1 MTYEIKEYGSCY
13 ELVKITNNNYEVIIA
28 NIWFGSEFNED
39 MIPKSKA
46 YEIIKEIKNH
56 LELNNKRENEMVYE
70 IVMFLKN
77 GTDQTVTVEDYTVS
91 ENWLYLQENE
101 KVKFWINRGYI
112 KQFMVLQKGDDENL
126 V

>member
-1 MTYEIKEYGSCY
+1 
-13 ELVKITNNNYEVIIA
+13 
-28 NIWFGSEFNED
+28 
-39 MIPKSKA
+39 
-46 YEIIKEIKNH
+46 
-56 LELNNKRENEMVYE
+56 MVYE

-101 KVKFWINRGYI
+101 KVKSWINRGYI

>member
-1 MTYEIKEYGSCY
+1 
-13 ELVKITNNNYEVIIA
+13 
-28 NIWFGSEFNED
+28 
-39 MIPKSKA
+39 
-46 YEIIKEIKNH
+46 
-56 LELNNKRENEMVYE
+56 MVYE

-101 KVKFWINRGYI
+101 KVTFWINRGYI
-112 KQFMVLQKGDDENL
+112 KQFMVLQKEDDENL